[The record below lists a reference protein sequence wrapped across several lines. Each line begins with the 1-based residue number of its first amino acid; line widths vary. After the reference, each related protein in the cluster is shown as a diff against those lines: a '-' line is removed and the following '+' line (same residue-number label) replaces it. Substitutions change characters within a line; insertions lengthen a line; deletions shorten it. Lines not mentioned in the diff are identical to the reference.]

1 MYVACMYVACM
12 CGFYVVPLHDTSMS
26 KERREGTTK
35 PIRHNKLFPY
45 LVPYR
50 ATHISLLQ
58 TFLLKVTTSY
68 DNGRLFVTKSV
79 PCEAG
84 SSSEV
89 CIVEVR
95 NSGNDAP
102 LVLTKYSCFE
112 TQKGALRA
120 F

>member
-1 MYVACMYVACM
+1 MFHITVRNGVGVY
-12 CGFYVVPLHDTSMS
+12 DKS
-26 KERREGTTK
+26 
-35 PIRHNKLFPY
+35 IRHNELFPY
-45 LVPYR
+45 LVLYR
-50 ATHISLLQ
+50 ATQHISLLQ

-68 DNGRLFVTKSV
+68 DDGRLFVTKSV

-120 F
+120 S